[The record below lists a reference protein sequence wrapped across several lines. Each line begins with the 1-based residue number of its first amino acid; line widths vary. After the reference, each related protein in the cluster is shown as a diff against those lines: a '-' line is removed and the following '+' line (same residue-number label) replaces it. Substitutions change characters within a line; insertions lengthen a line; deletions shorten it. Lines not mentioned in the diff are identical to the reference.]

1 MLSAIHT
8 IFSKITYLV
17 TEFLTTLSNGVSSGV
32 TRGLRQGMQNLAEEG
47 SLANTLKKKLRNN
60 SGSEY
65 RGSIPAKKMKTPQKT
80 QKNNNLQKIKRILNT
95 EMSAKGGP
103 VFTVKLP
110 VGAARP
116 LAPCQLRHWV
126 LVNKYNVNI
135 RNKHDSPVHC
145 ELVIAIHQK

>member
-47 SLANTLKKKLRNN
+47 SLANTLKKKIRYN

-65 RGSIPAKKMKTPQKT
+65 RGCLYQLKK
-80 QKNNNLQKIKRILNT
+80 
-95 EMSAKGGP
+95 
-103 VFTVKLP
+103 
-110 VGAARP
+110 
-116 LAPCQLRHWV
+116 
-126 LVNKYNVNI
+126 
-135 RNKHDSPVHC
+135 
-145 ELVIAIHQK
+145 